1 MEIQFEKKENA
12 SALLTISLGENDY
25 QADYQS
31 KVKDY
36 TKRAQIKGFRPGK
49 VPAALVERLYGPALK
64 SEAINSVVNKSID
77 KYLRDNEIDVLG
89 DLITDETPASENE
102 ANNLTFS
109 FLMAIRP
116 EITYPAI
123 EKTELVFPEIEV
135 SDERVDEFI
144 KDLQK
149 RHGNM
154 VDGESIQEG
163 DLIKGIL
170 KAEDGSFTTED
181 SSFPFSRIKE
191 GYQATFLGKKKG
203 DVITFPIEEAFD
215 AEEVKYVTGTFREKD
230 RTFSGMFSLEIT
242 QISTTQPAELTTE
255 FFDKAVGQGRA
266 ADEAEFKLRIKE
278 LFASTYQT
286 ESDAYFQM
294 AVEKFLFDNSTLVLA
309 EDVVE
314 KVIRKRSEGQM
325 KAEEM
330 EDFIPRY
337 IRSMKF
343 SLIKSKV
350 AEDNQI
356 SLTEADLV
364 DAAKKQ
370 IQIDFQQMGY
380 GNLGDEFLEKYAH
393 SYLAEKDRNNR
404 DRMAEKAL
412 SAKIA
417 QLYLEKGKIGRNTV
431 SIEKFNQLVEEL
443 N

>member
-49 VPAALVERLYGPALK
+49 VPAALVERLYGQALK
-64 SEAINSVVNKSID
+64 SEAINSVINKSID

-102 ANNLTFS
+102 ANMTFS

-149 RHGNM
+149 RHGKM

-181 SSFPFSRIKE
+181 ASFPFSRIQE
-191 GYQATFLGKKKG
+191 GFRSAFLGKKKG

-215 AEEVKYVTGTFREKD
+215 PEEVKYVTGTFREKD
-230 RTFSGMFSLEIT
+230 RTFSGTFQLEVT
-242 QISTTQPAELTTE
+242 QVSTTEPAELTTE
-255 FFDKAVGQGRA
+255 FFDKAVGAGRA
-266 ADEAEFKLRIKE
+266 ADEAEFRLRIRE

-286 ESDAYFQM
+286 ESEAYFQM
-294 AVEKFLFDNSTLVLA
+294 AVEKYLFDNASLVLA
-309 EDVVE
+309 EDVVG

-325 KAEEM
+325 KAEEI

-337 IRSMKF
+337 IRSMKA

-350 AEDNQI
+350 AEDHQI
-356 SLTEADLV
+356 SLSEADLI

-370 IQIDFQQMGY
+370 IQMDFQQMGY

-412 SAKIA
+412 TAKIA

>member
-31 KVKDY
+31 KIKDY
-36 TKRAQIKGFRPGK
+36 SKRAQIKGFRPGK
-49 VPAALVERLYGPALK
+49 VPAALVERLYGAALK
-64 SEAINSVVNKSID
+64 SEAINSVINKSVD

-89 DLITDETPASENE
+89 DLITDETPAAEGDEN
-102 ANNLTFS
+102 NMTFS

-135 SDERVDEFI
+135 SDERVDDFI

-149 RHGNM
+149 RHGEM

-170 KAEDGSFTTED
+170 KAEDGSFSTED

-191 GYQATFLGKKKG
+191 GYHSSFLGKKKG
-203 DVITFPIEEAFD
+203 EVITFPIEEAFD

-230 RTFSGMFSLEIT
+230 RTFSGMFNLEIT
-242 QISTTQPAELTTE
+242 QISTTQPAELNTE
-255 FFDKAVGQGRA
+255 FFDKAVGKGRA
-266 ADEAEFKLRIKE
+266 ADEAEFKLRIRE

-286 ESDAYFQM
+286 ESETYFEM
-294 AVEKFLFDNSTLVLA
+294 AVEKYLFDHAQLVLA
-309 EDVVE
+309 EDVVG
-314 KVIRKRSEGQM
+314 KVIRKRSEGKM
-325 KAEEM
+325 KEEEI

-337 IRSMKF
+337 IRSMKA

-370 IQIDFQQMGY
+370 IQMDFQQMGY

-412 SAKIA
+412 TAKIA
-417 QLYLEKGKIGRNTV
+417 QLYLGKGKIGRNVV
-431 SIEKFNQLVEEL
+431 SIEKFNRLVEEL